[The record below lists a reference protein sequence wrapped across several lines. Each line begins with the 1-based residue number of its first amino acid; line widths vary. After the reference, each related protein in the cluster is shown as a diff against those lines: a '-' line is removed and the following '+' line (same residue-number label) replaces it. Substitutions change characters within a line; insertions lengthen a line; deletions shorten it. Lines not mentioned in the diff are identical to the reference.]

1 MAIRFK
7 RQTSSYNPK
16 DHRIKENVKDFVYT
30 LDSAATKA
38 VNSTG
43 SLTNA
48 AVSGQKLGFKSLQQ
62 FVENPVGK
70 LKDDWNTIS
79 RGTFSNQKIYDDR
92 KSQFEAGKITEEEF
106 KRTEELYDIYSEYK
120 AKDSMYKA
128 KLLKSDE
135 EYQQYVA
142 TRNIKMFSP
151 KRVAMAVTRE
161 AASDLMNPYQLAID
175 YFGGKIGSLAVK
187 GLSKYG
193 KWAKIGGELSVSAAT
208 AGTANVVESYSYG
221 KRSPSELGKDFALGA
236 TFGFMLSGGTKGMK
250 ALKTKALAKAS
261 GAIDN
266 AADNALAAR
275 YDVTKMTP
283 DEAADL
289 VTKQVD
295 DVTKFVTE
303 TSTGKKFNEPN
314 VQRFDDLRVQ
324 NELANQMTYGALT
337 DNILDG
343 RLPND
348 NDISKVVQFD
358 YKPNQQYD
366 LAKSIVNQNP
376 EAVGRLN
383 RWLNDIPDELK
394 RISDLPDAEIAKIAP
409 NLNGKDLRDIQS
421 LKSKIL
427 SDFDN
432 IDAQMMSAGIKDYD
446 TFSFLNDEYN
456 FVTSDRIVNVDQLGY
471 LKTSKEVK
479 RIDDVYN
486 SNMFESDDIIT
497 LDRDGYNFN
506 TLQRDMPEDIIN
518 KRRAEV
524 QNATNK
530 SIAEEQAIF
539 KQENPTQLTAAE
551 FEARGNRIENMTI
564 EDKNMFQTFLQ
575 NCKIGG

>member
-38 VNSTG
+38 SNSTKA
-43 SLTNA
+43 LTNTI
-48 AVSGQKLGFKSLQQ
+48 VSGVQQ
-62 FVENPVGK
+62 FSANPVG
-70 LKDDWNTIS
+70 TIK
-79 RGTFSNQKIYDDR
+79 RDIANAVTFKPVNIETDYQNKR
-92 KSQFEAGKITEEEF
+92 SQFEAGQITPQEF
-106 KRTEELYDIYSEYK
+106 QAEQKVYDLYTENKEKNAVLK
-120 AKDSMYKA
+120 AN
-128 KLLKSDE
+128 LLRNDE

-142 TRNIKMFSP
+142 TRNVKMFSP
-151 KRVAMAVTRE
+151 KRIAMAVTRE

-193 KWAKIGGELSVSAAT
+193 KWARIGGELSVSAAT

-303 TSTGKKFNEPN
+303 TATGKKFNEPN

-324 NELANQMTYGALT
+324 NELGNQMTYGALT
-337 DNILDG
+337 DNVLDG
-343 RLPND
+343 KLPND
-348 NDISKVVQFD
+348 NDVSKVVQFD

-383 RWLNDIPDELK
+383 RWLNDVPDELK

-409 NLNGKDLRDIQS
+409 SLNGKELRDIQS
-421 LKSKIL
+421 LKSQIL

-432 IDAQMMSAGIKDYD
+432 VDAQMMSAGIKDYD

-456 FVTSDRIVNVDQLGY
+456 FVTSDRIVNVDQLAY

-486 SNMFESDDIIT
+486 SNMFESDDIVT

>member
-7 RQTSSYNPK
+7 RQTTKYNPK
-16 DHRIKENVKDFVYT
+16 EHRIKENVKDFMYA

-38 VNSTG
+38 ANSTG
-43 SLTNA
+43 SFTNMLVNA
-48 AVSGQKLGFKSLQQ
+48 EKFKFKLLQQ
-62 FVENPVGK
+62 FVENPVGR
-70 LKDDWNTIS
+70 LKDYWSLIS
-79 RGTFSNQKIYDDR
+79 RETFSNQKMYDDS

-128 KLLKSDE
+128 KLLQSDK

-142 TRNIKMFSP
+142 SRNIEMFSP

-193 KWAKIGGELSVSAAT
+193 KWARIGGELSVSAGV

-295 DVTKFVTE
+295 DVSKFVTE
-303 TSTGKKFNEPN
+303 TATGKKFNEPN
-314 VQRFDDLRVQ
+314 IQRFDDLRVQ
-324 NELANQMTYGALT
+324 NELGNSVTYGT
-337 DNILDG
+337 TTETILDG
-343 RLPND
+343 KYIPD
-348 NDISKVVQFD
+348 SEIEKVVQ
-358 YKPNQQYD
+358 YSYMPSKHYD
-366 LAKSIVNQNP
+366 NAKTIVQKYP
-376 EAVGRLN
+376 EAIDRLN
-383 RWLNDIPDELK
+383 RYINDVPDNIK
-394 RISDLPDAEIAKIAP
+394 IMADLPDAEIAKIAP
-409 NLNGKDLRDIQS
+409 NLNGKEIRDIQN
-421 LKSKIL
+421 LKSQIIA
-427 SDFDN
+427 DFDQ
-432 IDAQMMSAGIKDYD
+432 IDADMVASGMEGYSFFQFLDEEYK
-446 TFSFLNDEYN
+446 FS
-456 FVTSDRIVNVDQLGY
+456 TSERVINVDQLGNI
-471 LKTSKEVK
+471 KEIK
-479 RIDDVYN
+479 PEFRTDDIFNSNAYEIDDPIVR
-486 SNMFESDDIIT
+486 STDEQ
-497 LDRDGYNFN
+497 NFN
-506 TLQRDMPEDIIN
+506 TLQRDMTEESINQRRIEAQNNINESIAAEENYLKQTEPNLVTAEQYEKMGNNVGNMTPEDRN
-518 KRRAEV
+518 L
-524 QNATNK
+524 
-530 SIAEEQAIF
+530 F
-539 KQENPTQLTAAE
+539 KQYLENCSL
-551 FEARGNRIENMTI
+551 
-564 EDKNMFQTFLQ
+564 
-575 NCKIGG
+575 

>member
-38 VNSTG
+38 SNSTKA
-43 SLTNA
+43 LTNTI
-48 AVSGQKLGFKSLQQ
+48 VSGVQQ
-62 FVENPVGK
+62 FSANPVG
-70 LKDDWNTIS
+70 TIK
-79 RGTFSNQKIYDDR
+79 RDIANAVTFKPVNIETDYQNKR
-92 KSQFEAGKITEEEF
+92 SQFEAGQITQQEF
-106 KRTEELYDIYSEYK
+106 QAEQKVYDLYTENKDKNAVLK
-120 AKDSMYKA
+120 AN
-128 KLLKSDE
+128 LLRNDE

-142 TRNIKMFSP
+142 TRNVKMFSP

-193 KWAKIGGELSVSAAT
+193 KWARIGGELSVSAAT

-295 DVTKFVTE
+295 DVSKFVTE
-303 TSTGKKFNEPN
+303 TATGKKFNEPN

-324 NELANQMTYGALT
+324 NELGNQMTYGALT
-337 DNILDG
+337 ESVLDG

-358 YKPNQQYD
+358 YKPDQQYD

-376 EAVGRLN
+376 EAVTRLN
-383 RWLNDIPDELK
+383 RWLNEVPDELK

-409 NLNGKDLRDIQS
+409 NLNGKDLRDIQT
-421 LKSKIL
+421 LKSQIL

-432 IDAQMMSAGIKDYD
+432 IDAQMASAGIKDYD

-486 SNMFESDDIIT
+486 SNMFESDDIVT

-518 KRRAEV
+518 KRRAEI

-551 FEARGNRIENMTI
+551 YEARGNRIENMTI

-575 NCKIGG
+575 NCKI

>member
-7 RQTSSYNPK
+7 RQTTKYNPK
-16 DHRIKENVKDFVYT
+16 EHRIKENVKDFMYA

-43 SLTNA
+43 SFTNM
-48 AVSGQKLGFKSLQQ
+48 AVAGLKYRFKSSQQ

-70 LKDDWNTIS
+70 LKDDWSIIS
-79 RGTFSNQKIYDDR
+79 RGTFSNQKMYDDR

-128 KLLKSDE
+128 KLLQSDK

-142 TRNIKMFSP
+142 SRNIEMFSP

-193 KWAKIGGELSVSAAT
+193 KWARIGGELSVSAGV

-295 DVTKFVTE
+295 DVSKFVTE
-303 TSTGKKFNEPN
+303 TATGKKFNEPN
-314 VQRFDDLRVQ
+314 IQRFDDLRVQ
-324 NELANQMTYGALT
+324 NELGNSVTYGT
-337 DNILDG
+337 TTETILDG
-343 RLPND
+343 KYIPD
-348 NDISKVVQFD
+348 SEIEKVVQ
-358 YKPNQQYD
+358 YSYMPSKHYD
-366 LAKSIVNQNP
+366 NAKTIVQKYP
-376 EAVGRLN
+376 EAIDRLN
-383 RWLNDIPDELK
+383 RYINDVPDNIK
-394 RISDLPDAEIAKIAP
+394 IMADLPDAEIAKIAP
-409 NLNGKDLRDIQS
+409 NLNGKEIRDIQN
-421 LKSKIL
+421 LKSQIIA
-427 SDFDN
+427 DFDQ
-432 IDAQMMSAGIKDYD
+432 IDADMVASGMEGYSFFQFLDEEYK
-446 TFSFLNDEYN
+446 FS
-456 FVTSDRIVNVDQLGY
+456 TSERVINVDQLGNI
-471 LKTSKEVK
+471 KEIK
-479 RIDDVYN
+479 PEFRTDDIFNSNAYEIDDPIVR
-486 SNMFESDDIIT
+486 STDEQ
-497 LDRDGYNFN
+497 NFN
-506 TLQRDMPEDIIN
+506 TLQRDMTEESINQRRIEAQNNINESIAAEENYLKQTEPNLVTAEQYEKMGNNVGNMTPEDRN
-518 KRRAEV
+518 L
-524 QNATNK
+524 
-530 SIAEEQAIF
+530 F
-539 KQENPTQLTAAE
+539 KQYLENCSL
-551 FEARGNRIENMTI
+551 
-564 EDKNMFQTFLQ
+564 
-575 NCKIGG
+575 

>member
-38 VNSTG
+38 SNSTKA
-43 SLTNA
+43 LTNTI
-48 AVSGQKLGFKSLQQ
+48 VSGVQQ
-62 FVENPVGK
+62 FSANPVG
-70 LKDDWNTIS
+70 TIK
-79 RGTFSNQKIYDDR
+79 RDIANAVTFKPVNIETDYQNKR
-92 KSQFEAGKITEEEF
+92 SQFEAGQITPQEF
-106 KRTEELYDIYSEYK
+106 QAEQKVYDLYTENKEKNAVLK
-120 AKDSMYKA
+120 AN
-128 KLLKSDE
+128 LLRNDE

-142 TRNIKMFSP
+142 TRNVKMFSP

-193 KWAKIGGELSVSAAT
+193 KWARIGGELSVSAAT

-303 TSTGKKFNEPN
+303 TATGKKFNEPN

-324 NELANQMTYGALT
+324 NELGNQMTYGALT
-337 DNILDG
+337 DNVLDG

-383 RWLNDIPDELK
+383 RWLNDVPDELK

-421 LKSKIL
+421 LKSQIL

-471 LKTSKEVK
+471 LKTSKEIK

>member
-16 DHRIKENVKDFVYT
+16 DHRITENVKDFVYT

-38 VNSTG
+38 SNSTKA
-43 SLTNA
+43 LTNTI
-48 AVSGQKLGFKSLQQ
+48 VSGVQQ
-62 FVENPVGK
+62 FSANPVG
-70 LKDDWNTIS
+70 TIK
-79 RGTFSNQKIYDDR
+79 RDIANAVTFKPVNIETDYQNKR
-92 KSQFEAGKITEEEF
+92 SQFEAGQITPQEF
-106 KRTEELYDIYSEYK
+106 QAEQKVYDLYTENKDKNAVLK
-120 AKDSMYKA
+120 AN
-128 KLLKSDE
+128 LLRNDE

-142 TRNIKMFSP
+142 TRNVKMFSP

-193 KWAKIGGELSVSAAT
+193 KWARIGGELSVSAAT

-303 TSTGKKFNEPN
+303 TATGKKFNEPN

-324 NELANQMTYGALT
+324 NELGNQMTYGALT

-383 RWLNDIPDELK
+383 RWLNDVPDELK

-421 LKSKIL
+421 LKSQIL

-471 LKTSKEVK
+471 LKTSKEIK

>member
-38 VNSTG
+38 SNSTKA
-43 SLTNA
+43 LTNTI
-48 AVSGQKLGFKSLQQ
+48 VSGVQQ
-62 FVENPVGK
+62 FSANPVG
-70 LKDDWNTIS
+70 TIK
-79 RGTFSNQKIYDDR
+79 RDIANAVTFKPVNIETDYQNKR
-92 KSQFEAGKITEEEF
+92 SQFEAGQITPQEF
-106 KRTEELYDIYSEYK
+106 QAEQKVYDLYTENKEKNAVLK
-120 AKDSMYKA
+120 AN
-128 KLLKSDE
+128 LLRNDE

-142 TRNIKMFSP
+142 TRNVKMFSP

-193 KWAKIGGELSVSAAT
+193 KWARIGGELSVSAAT

-303 TSTGKKFNEPN
+303 TATGKKFNEPN

-324 NELANQMTYGALT
+324 NELGNQMTYGALT
-337 DNILDG
+337 DNVLDG

-383 RWLNDIPDELK
+383 RWLNDVPDELK

-421 LKSKIL
+421 LKSQIL

-456 FVTSDRIVNVDQLGY
+456 FVTSDRIVNVDQLAY

-486 SNMFESDDIIT
+486 SNMFETDDIVT

-506 TLQRDMPEDIIN
+506 TL
-518 KRRAEV
+518 
-524 QNATNK
+524 
-530 SIAEEQAIF
+530 
-539 KQENPTQLTAAE
+539 
-551 FEARGNRIENMTI
+551 
-564 EDKNMFQTFLQ
+564 
-575 NCKIGG
+575 

>member
-7 RQTSSYNPK
+7 RQTTKYNPK
-16 DHRIKENVKDFVYT
+16 EHRIKENVKDFMYA

-43 SLTNA
+43 SFTNM
-48 AVSGQKLGFKSLQQ
+48 AVAGQKSRFKSLQQ

-70 LKDDWNTIS
+70 LKDDWSIIS
-79 RGTFSNQKIYDDR
+79 RGTFSNQKMYDDR

-128 KLLKSDE
+128 KLLQSDK

-142 TRNIKMFSP
+142 SRNIEMFSP

-193 KWAKIGGELSVSAAT
+193 KWARIGGELSVSAGV

-295 DVTKFVTE
+295 DVSKFVTE
-303 TSTGKKFNEPN
+303 TATGKKFNEPN
-314 VQRFDDLRVQ
+314 IHRFDDLRVQ
-324 NELANQMTYGALT
+324 NELGNSVTYGT
-337 DNILDG
+337 TTETILDG
-343 RLPND
+343 KYIPD
-348 NDISKVVQFD
+348 SEIEKVVQ
-358 YKPNQQYD
+358 YSYMPSKHYD
-366 LAKSIVNQNP
+366 NAKTIVQKYP
-376 EAVGRLN
+376 EAIDRLN
-383 RWLNDIPDELK
+383 RYINDVPDNIK
-394 RISDLPDAEIAKIAP
+394 IMADLPDAEIAKIAP
-409 NLNGKDLRDIQS
+409 NLNGKEIRDIQN
-421 LKSKIL
+421 LKSQIIA
-427 SDFDN
+427 DFDQ
-432 IDAQMMSAGIKDYD
+432 IDADMVASGMEGYSFFQFLDEEYK
-446 TFSFLNDEYN
+446 FS
-456 FVTSDRIVNVDQLGY
+456 TSERVINVDQLGNI
-471 LKTSKEVK
+471 KEIK
-479 RIDDVYN
+479 PEFRTDDIFNSNAYEIDDPIVR
-486 SNMFESDDIIT
+486 STDEQ
-497 LDRDGYNFN
+497 NFN
-506 TLQRDMPEDIIN
+506 TLQRDMTEESINQRRIEAQNNINESIAAEENYLKQTEPNLVTAEQYEKMGNNVGNMTPEDRN
-518 KRRAEV
+518 L
-524 QNATNK
+524 
-530 SIAEEQAIF
+530 F
-539 KQENPTQLTAAE
+539 KQYLENCSL
-551 FEARGNRIENMTI
+551 
-564 EDKNMFQTFLQ
+564 
-575 NCKIGG
+575 

>member
-38 VNSTG
+38 SNSTKA
-43 SLTNA
+43 LTNTI
-48 AVSGQKLGFKSLQQ
+48 VSGVQQ
-62 FVENPVGK
+62 FSANPVG
-70 LKDDWNTIS
+70 TIK
-79 RGTFSNQKIYDDR
+79 RDIANAVTFKPVNIETDYQNKR
-92 KSQFEAGKITEEEF
+92 SQFEAGQITPQEF
-106 KRTEELYDIYSEYK
+106 QAEQKVYDLYTENKDKNAVLK
-120 AKDSMYKA
+120 AN
-128 KLLKSDE
+128 LLRNDE

-142 TRNIKMFSP
+142 TRNVKMFSP

-193 KWAKIGGELSVSAAT
+193 KWARIGGELSVSAAT

-303 TSTGKKFNEPN
+303 TATGKKFNEPN

-324 NELANQMTYGALT
+324 NELGNQMTYGALT
-337 DNILDG
+337 DNVLDG

-383 RWLNDIPDELK
+383 RWLNDVPDELK
-394 RISDLPDAEIAKIAP
+394 RISDLPDADIAKIAP

-421 LKSKIL
+421 LKSQIL

-471 LKTSKEVK
+471 LKTSKEIK

>member
-16 DHRIKENVKDFVYT
+16 DHRITENVKDFVYT

-38 VNSTG
+38 SNSTKA
-43 SLTNA
+43 LTNTI
-48 AVSGQKLGFKSLQQ
+48 VSGVQQ
-62 FVENPVGK
+62 FSANPVG
-70 LKDDWNTIS
+70 TIK
-79 RGTFSNQKIYDDR
+79 RDIANAVTFKPVNIETDYQNKR
-92 KSQFEAGKITEEEF
+92 SQFEAGQITPQEF
-106 KRTEELYDIYSEYK
+106 QAEQKVYDLYTENKDKNAVLK
-120 AKDSMYKA
+120 AN
-128 KLLKSDE
+128 LLRNDE

-142 TRNIKMFSP
+142 TRNVKMFSP

-193 KWAKIGGELSVSAAT
+193 KWARIGGELSVSAAT

-303 TSTGKKFNEPN
+303 TATGKKFNEPN

-324 NELANQMTYGALT
+324 NELGNQMTYGALT

-348 NDISKVVQFD
+348 NDISKVLQFD

-383 RWLNDIPDELK
+383 RWLNDVPDELK

-421 LKSKIL
+421 LKSQIL

-471 LKTSKEVK
+471 LKTSKEIK

>member
-16 DHRIKENVKDFVYT
+16 DHKIKENVKDFVYT
-30 LDSAATKA
+30 LDSAAVKAKNSTKA
-38 VNSTG
+38 LNNTIVSGVQQFSANPLGTIKRD
-43 SLTNA
+43 LTNA
-48 AVSGQKLGFKSLQQ
+48 VTFK
-62 FVENPVGK
+62 PV
-70 LKDDWNTIS
+70 
-79 RGTFSNQKIYDDR
+79 KIESDYQNKR
-92 KSQFEAGKITEEEF
+92 SQFEAGKISQDEFQIEQKVYDLYTENKE
-106 KRTEELYDIYSEYK
+106 KNAVLK
-120 AKDSMYKA
+120 AN
-128 KLLKSDE
+128 LLRNDA

-142 TRNIKMFSP
+142 SRNIKMFSP

-175 YFGGKIGSLAVK
+175 LFGGKIGSLAVK

-193 KWAKIGGELSVSAAT
+193 KWARIGGELSVSAAT

-303 TSTGKKFNEPN
+303 TATGKKFNEPN

-324 NELANQMTYGALT
+324 NELGNQMTYGALT
-337 DNILDG
+337 DNVLDG

-376 EAVGRLN
+376 EAVSRLN
-383 RWLNDIPDELK
+383 RWLNEVPDDLK

-409 NLNGKDLRDIQS
+409 NLNGKELRDIQS
-421 LKSKIL
+421 LKSQIL

-432 IDAQMMSAGIKDYD
+432 IDAQMTSAGIKDYD

-471 LKTSKEVK
+471 LKTSKEIK

>member
-38 VNSTG
+38 SNSTKA
-43 SLTNA
+43 LTNTI
-48 AVSGQKLGFKSLQQ
+48 VSGVQQ
-62 FVENPVGK
+62 FSANPVG
-70 LKDDWNTIS
+70 TIK
-79 RGTFSNQKIYDDR
+79 RDIANAVTFKPVNIETDYQNKR
-92 KSQFEAGKITEEEF
+92 SQFEAGQITQQEF
-106 KRTEELYDIYSEYK
+106 QAEQKVYDLYTENKDKNAVLK
-120 AKDSMYKA
+120 AN
-128 KLLKSDE
+128 LLRNDE

-142 TRNIKMFSP
+142 TRNVKMFSP

-193 KWAKIGGELSVSAAT
+193 KWARIGGELSVSAAT

-295 DVTKFVTE
+295 DVSKFVTE
-303 TSTGKKFNEPN
+303 TATGKKFNEPN

-324 NELANQMTYGALT
+324 NELGNQMTYGALT
-337 DNILDG
+337 KSVLDG

-358 YKPNQQYD
+358 YKPDQQYD

-376 EAVGRLN
+376 EAVTRLN
-383 RWLNDIPDELK
+383 RWLNEVPDELK

-409 NLNGKDLRDIQS
+409 NLNGKDLRDIQT
-421 LKSKIL
+421 LKSQIL

-432 IDAQMMSAGIKDYD
+432 IDAQMASAGIKDYD

-486 SNMFESDDIIT
+486 SNMFESDDIVT

-518 KRRAEV
+518 KRRAEI

-551 FEARGNRIENMTI
+551 YEARGNRIENMTI

-575 NCKIGG
+575 NCKI

>member
-38 VNSTG
+38 SNSTKA
-43 SLTNA
+43 LTNTI
-48 AVSGQKLGFKSLQQ
+48 VSGVQQ
-62 FVENPVGK
+62 FSANPVG
-70 LKDDWNTIS
+70 TIK
-79 RGTFSNQKIYDDR
+79 RDIANAVTFKPVNIETDYQNKR
-92 KSQFEAGKITEEEF
+92 NQFEAGQITPQEF
-106 KRTEELYDIYSEYK
+106 QAEQKVYDLYTENK
-120 AKDSMYKA
+120 AKNAVLKA
-128 KLLKSDE
+128 NLLRNDE

-142 TRNIKMFSP
+142 TRNVKMFSP

-193 KWAKIGGELSVSAAT
+193 KWARIGGELSVSAAT

-303 TSTGKKFNEPN
+303 TATGKKFNEPN

-324 NELANQMTYGALT
+324 NELGNQMTYGALT
-337 DNILDG
+337 DNVLDG

-383 RWLNDIPDELK
+383 RWLNDVPDELK

-421 LKSKIL
+421 LKSQIL

-456 FVTSDRIVNVDQLGY
+456 FVTSDRIVNVDQLAY
-471 LKTSKEVK
+471 LKTSKEIK

>member
-16 DHRIKENVKDFVYT
+16 EHKFKEGVKDVVYA
-30 LDSAATKA
+30 LESAG
-38 VNSTG
+38 N
-43 SLTNA
+43 
-48 AVSGQKLGFKSLQQ
+48 
-62 FVENPVGK
+62 
-70 LKDDWNTIS
+70 
-79 RGTFSNQKIYDDR
+79 
-92 KSQFEAGKITEEEF
+92 
-106 KRTEELYDIYSEYK
+106 K
-120 AKDSMYKA
+120 AKDSTISLTNTLVALA
-128 KLLKSDE
+128 KHDYRNAIAIIQNPGRIAGLVESRFKGHSTHEQVFQDWQKRFSDGQIDDK
-135 EYQQYVA
+135 EYQRALSIYETYKTEKDKNAVVKSRLLQNDAEYQA
-142 TRNIKMFSP
+142 YMENRNISFFSP
-151 KRVAMAVTRE
+151 KRVALAVTRE
-161 AASDLMNPYQLAID
+161 VASDLMNPYQLAID

-193 KWAKIGGELSVSAAT
+193 KWARIGGELSVSAAT

-303 TSTGKKFNEPN
+303 TATGKKFNEPN

-324 NELANQMTYGALT
+324 NELGNQVTYGALT

-348 NDISKVVQFD
+348 NDIYKVVQFD

-383 RWLNDIPDELK
+383 RWLNDVPDELK

-421 LKSKIL
+421 LKSQIL

>member
-38 VNSTG
+38 SNSTKA
-43 SLTNA
+43 LTNTI
-48 AVSGQKLGFKSLQQ
+48 VSGVQQ
-62 FVENPVGK
+62 FSANPVG
-70 LKDDWNTIS
+70 TIK
-79 RGTFSNQKIYDDR
+79 RDIANAVTFKPVNIETDYQNKR
-92 KSQFEAGKITEEEF
+92 SQFEAGQITQQEF
-106 KRTEELYDIYSEYK
+106 QVEQKVYDLYTEN
-120 AKDSMYKA
+120 KDKNAVLKA
-128 KLLKSDE
+128 KLLRNDQ

-142 TRNIKMFSP
+142 TRNVKMFSP

>member
-16 DHRIKENVKDFVYT
+16 DHRIKENVKDFFYT

-38 VNSTG
+38 SNSTKA
-43 SLTNA
+43 LTNTI
-48 AVSGQKLGFKSLQQ
+48 VSGVQQ
-62 FVENPVGK
+62 FSSNPVG
-70 LKDDWNTIS
+70 TIK
-79 RGTFSNQKIYDDR
+79 RDIANAITFKPVNIETDYQNKR
-92 KSQFEAGKITEEEF
+92 SQFEAGQITQQEF
-106 KRTEELYDIYSEYK
+106 QVEQKVYDLYTENKDKNAVLK
-120 AKDSMYKA
+120 AN
-128 KLLKSDE
+128 LLRNDE

-193 KWAKIGGELSVSAAT
+193 KWARIGGELSVSAAT

-236 TFGFMLSGGTKGMK
+236 TFGFMLSGGTKGIK

-303 TSTGKKFNEPN
+303 TATGKKFNEPN

-324 NELANQMTYGALT
+324 NELGNQMTYGALT

-383 RWLNDIPDELK
+383 RWLNDVPDELK

-421 LKSKIL
+421 LKSQIL

-471 LKTSKEVK
+471 LKTSKEIK

-497 LDRDGYNFN
+497 LDRDGYDFN

>member
-38 VNSTG
+38 SNSTKA
-43 SLTNA
+43 LTNTI
-48 AVSGQKLGFKSLQQ
+48 VSGVQQ
-62 FVENPVGK
+62 FSANPVG
-70 LKDDWNTIS
+70 TIK
-79 RGTFSNQKIYDDR
+79 RDIANAVTFKPVNIETDYQNKR
-92 KSQFEAGKITEEEF
+92 SQFEAGQITTQEF
-106 KRTEELYDIYSEYK
+106 QAEQKVYDLYTENKDKNAVLK
-120 AKDSMYKA
+120 AN
-128 KLLKSDE
+128 LLRNDE

-142 TRNIKMFSP
+142 TRNVKMFSP

-193 KWAKIGGELSVSAAT
+193 KWARIGGELSVSAAT

-236 TFGFMLSGGTKGMK
+236 TFGFMLSGGPKGMK

-289 VTKQVD
+289 VAKQVD
-295 DVTKFVTE
+295 DVSKFVTE
-303 TSTGKKFNEPN
+303 TATGKKFNEPN

-324 NELANQMTYGALT
+324 NELGNQMTYGALT
-337 DNILDG
+337 DNVLDG
-343 RLPND
+343 KLPND

-383 RWLNDIPDELK
+383 RWLNDVPDELK

-409 NLNGKDLRDIQS
+409 NLNGKELRDIQS
-421 LKSKIL
+421 LKSQIL

-456 FVTSDRIVNVDQLGY
+456 FVTSDRIVNVDQLAY

-479 RIDDVYN
+479 RIDDIYN
-486 SNMFESDDIIT
+486 SNMFESDDIVT

-518 KRRAEV
+518 KRRAEI

-530 SIAEEQAIF
+530 SVAEEQAIF
-539 KQENPTQLTAAE
+539 KQENPTKLTAAE
-551 FEARGNRIENMTI
+551 YEARGNRIENMTI

-575 NCKIGG
+575 NCKI